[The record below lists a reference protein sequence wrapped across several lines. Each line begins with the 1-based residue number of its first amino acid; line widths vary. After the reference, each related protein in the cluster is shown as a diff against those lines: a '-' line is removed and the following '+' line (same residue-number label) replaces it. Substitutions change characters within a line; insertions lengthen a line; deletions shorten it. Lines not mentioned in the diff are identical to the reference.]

1 MSDGGVS
8 APGAAGGARSPTTH
22 RTFLRAASSRVVLAL
37 RHRVGSDA
45 FALQPPWKA
54 RLPPARAGADGKSA
68 AAATPR
74 RGFAPRFHMPLGHG
88 PGEPRNTAAA
98 PRTRGRRGTPRPTTA
113 RPRHGATRVPLPRPQ
128 SWADEDGPCS
138 TAPATRPGN
147 DSYLPRPA
155 PAAGVDGTGPPGAP
169 SPCMADL
176 TPNLMVLPR
185 RPSVPRS
192 GLSPLQWA
200 CGDPYRNPGST
211 APWPRSGS
219 PAQSSTRSTQNVP
232 GRRWTCMSSCSS
244 ATTKFGAEVPR
255 GSRWTKQC

>member
-1 MSDGGVS
+1 MGERFIRKYYKICPGSPLLAQNGNAMSDGGVS

-37 RHRVGSDA
+37 RPRVGSDA

-88 PGEPRNTAAA
+88 PGELRNTAAA

-138 TAPATRPGN
+138 TAPATSQRV
-147 DSYLPRPA
+147 DSHLPRPA
-155 PAAGVDGTGPPGAP
+155 PAAGVDGTGPPAAP
-169 SPCMADL
+169 SPCMPVL

-192 GLSPLQWA
+192 GLSPL
-200 CGDPYRNPGST
+200 DIL
-211 APWPRSGS
+211 
-219 PAQSSTRSTQNVP
+219 
-232 GRRWTCMSSCSS
+232 
-244 ATTKFGAEVPR
+244 
-255 GSRWTKQC
+255 

>member
-1 MSDGGVS
+1 MAQNGNAISDGGVS

-37 RHRVGSDA
+37 RPRVGSDA

-88 PGEPRNTAAA
+88 PGELRNTTAA
-98 PRTRGRRGTPRPTTA
+98 PRTRGRRGTPRLTTA

-138 TAPATRPGN
+138 TAPATRPRI

-155 PAAGVDGTGPPGAP
+155 PAAGVDGTGPPAAP
-169 SPCMADL
+169 SPCMPVL

-185 RPSVPRS
+185 RPPSPVAVSVHWIWFSQICFPSKRIKNQKIRCS
-192 GLSPLQWA
+192 
-200 CGDPYRNPGST
+200 RN
-211 APWPRSGS
+211 
-219 PAQSSTRSTQNVP
+219 
-232 GRRWTCMSSCSS
+232 
-244 ATTKFGAEVPR
+244 R
-255 GSRWTKQC
+255 GKN